1 MAAPEQ
7 IPRAAE
13 LARKRRERIVAQMK
27 ARQEEVR
34 ESSLPE
40 RVVMSEGIYDQPK
53 EVPLTK
59 QESAINRLLYRRQQ
73 EISHE
78 SSPRSLSLQ

>member
-13 LARKRRERIVAQMK
+13 LAKKRRERVAAQVK
-27 ARQEEVR
+27 AREDVR

-40 RVVMSEGIYDQPK
+40 RVIMSEGLYDQQ
-53 EVPLTK
+53 ESQLTR
-59 QESAINRLLYRRQQ
+59 QESAINRLLLRRQQ
-73 EISHE
+73 E
-78 SSPRSLSLQ
+78 LSQDTS